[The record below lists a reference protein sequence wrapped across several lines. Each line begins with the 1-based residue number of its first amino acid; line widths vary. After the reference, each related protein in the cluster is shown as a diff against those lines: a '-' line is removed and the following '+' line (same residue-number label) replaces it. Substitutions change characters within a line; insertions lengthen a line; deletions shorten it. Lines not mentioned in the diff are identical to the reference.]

1 MGSSLSSIYP
11 LLTKPS
17 HTDISFPKTHSV
29 PSSLGAFVL
38 LRPLL
43 GIPAPLQLLAQ
54 WQLLIMWFKEKISV
68 ADMACPFFLQCTYHN
83 NLIFCLLDVA
93 GRI

>member
-43 GIPAPLQLLAQ
+43 GIPAPRPAL
-54 WQLLIMWFKEKISV
+54 STV
-68 ADMACPFFLQCTYHN
+68 ATSHYVVQRKD
-83 NLIFCLLDVA
+83 FC
-93 GRI
+93 G